1 MGIIYGIGAIIVGFS
16 AIIGVLT
23 IFNCIRYRH
32 LPTKETC
39 VIPLSMSISNTILLS
54 FSTLFLGIYL
64 GSNGWELLE
73 TPLTQIDWLSI
84 NLLLPLLGIAGGIL
98 NLFAVND
105 ELRKFEDCNRELK
118 YDNEILEKKCEE
130 LQSANK
136 GIKD

>member
-1 MGIIYGIGAIIVGFS
+1 MGIIYGIGVIIVGFS

-23 IFNCIRYRH
+23 IFSCIRYRH

-39 VIPLSMSISNTILLS
+39 VIPLSMSILNTILLS

-105 ELRKFEDCNRELK
+105 ELRKLEDCNRELK
-118 YDNEILEKKCEE
+118 FDNEILEKKCEE

-136 GIKD
+136 GIQ